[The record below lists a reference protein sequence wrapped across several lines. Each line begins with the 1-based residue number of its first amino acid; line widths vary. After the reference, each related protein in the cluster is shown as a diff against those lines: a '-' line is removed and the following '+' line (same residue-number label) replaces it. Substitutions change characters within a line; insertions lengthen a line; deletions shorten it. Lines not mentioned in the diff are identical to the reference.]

1 MSIIYLTTDD
11 FYIPKNENPSDH
23 VKLCIKMRGLSFI
36 YFSSNNCKFCDEF
49 LPVFKSLPKVIG
61 GCHFGTINVS
71 NNMNIV
77 KASMKSTTPIKY
89 VPYCIMYIDGVPFM
103 RYDGTRNI
111 EQIKTFVFEIAG
123 RLQRKSGPVVRDE
136 FGTVGYG
143 KGDGG
148 GGGGGGRNQRGVRH
162 SDGDDKVPVYN
173 MGGKPKNSEEVCFL
187 TLNSA
192 YN

>member
-1 MSIIYLTTDD
+1 M
-11 FYIPKNENPSDH
+11 
-23 VKLCIKMRGLSFI
+23 
-36 YFSSNNCKFCDEF
+36 
-49 LPVFKSLPKVIG
+49 IG

-71 NNMNIV
+71 DNMNIV

-123 RLQRKSGPVVRDE
+123 RLQRKTGPVVRDE
-136 FGTVGYG
+136 FGV
-143 KGDGG
+143 GG
-148 GGGGGGRNQRGVRH
+148 GGGGGGGGGSATPSHPRH
-162 SDGDDKVPVYN
+162 VNHTDGDDKVPVYN
-173 MGGKPKNSEEVCFL
+173 MGGKPKNSEDVCFL
-187 TLNSA
+187 TLSSA

>member
-1 MSIIYLTTDD
+1 MSIIYLTTED
-11 FYIPKNENPSDH
+11 FYIPRNTDPSDH
-23 VKLCIKMRGLSFI
+23 VKLCTKMRGLSFI
-36 YFSSNNCKFCDEF
+36 YFSSNNCRYCDEF
-49 LPVFKSLPKVIG
+49 WPIFINLPKVIG

-71 NNMNIV
+71 ENMNIV

-123 RLQRKSGPVVRDE
+123 RLQRKTGPVVRDE
-136 FGTVGYG
+136 FKSANV
-143 KGDGG
+143 KHHDGE
-148 GGGGGGRNQRGVRH
+148 
-162 SDGDDKVPVYN
+162 DKVPVYN
-173 MGGKPKNSEEVCFL
+173 MGGKPKNTGDVCFL
-187 TLNSA
+187 TLSAA